1 MTIRYHK
8 RTDGLYEL
16 EEEYRYVSPRYG
28 KSVYIPKGQV
38 RDGATGA
45 KDVEGAAWWVH
56 DQLCADTVWEDG
68 TPCTPW
74 QAATVLGDIL
84 RSEGYW
90 LIAMM
95 NKPARWQTHWCIWL
109 PALPGDRCSEYR
121 RLGSRSSPVPS

>member
-90 LIAMM
+90 FRGRTWPIATYLFGCKRVWR
-95 NKPARWQTHWCIWL
+95 NNS
-109 PALPGDRCSEYR
+109 DD
-121 RLGSRSSPVPS
+121 